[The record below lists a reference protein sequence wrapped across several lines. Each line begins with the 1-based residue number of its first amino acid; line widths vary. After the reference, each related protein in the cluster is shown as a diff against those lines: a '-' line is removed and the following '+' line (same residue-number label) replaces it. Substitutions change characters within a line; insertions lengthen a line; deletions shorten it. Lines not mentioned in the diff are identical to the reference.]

1 MISPKQ
7 VCMIGAGV
15 SGLAAAKA
23 FAAHGH
29 KVTII
34 EKSRDL
40 GGVWDPARSY
50 PDVQTQSPKDLYRYT
65 DKAMPASYPEWPK
78 GPQVHAYLCDY
89 AQSHGLDRLMR
100 FGTSVVAMNRRA
112 DGKPGWTLEL
122 KGPDGTGREDFDF
135 VAICTG
141 QFSEPQPL
149 RLPGEDAFTA
159 QGGQI
164 LHSSRYND
172 ATLARGR
179 KVVVLG
185 GSKSATDIAV
195 NAVDSGASDVTI
207 VYREPVWRIPY
218 FIGGLVNFK
227 RILYIRAQEQMFA
240 SWGIGPLARL
250 AHAIA
255 KPLVWANWRGLE
267 SLLKAQFKL
276 GKCNMVPETRIEDGV
291 NCSVPIATPGF
302 FPMVADGRIKAIRG
316 SFDHYEANTIVM
328 SNGERVGADIAV
340 LAIGYKLGVPFLPEA
355 YRAKLVD
362 PDGQYRLYR
371 LIANP
376 DLPDLGFVGFN
387 SSFCTVLCA
396 DMAAHWLVRYADGQ
410 LKHQPSEREM
420 RDNIEMM
427 LHFKR
432 VERPAAGVY
441 GGLCVA
447 PYHYRHFDELLADIG
462 ATRRRRNALAE
473 MFTPPDADAY
483 AQFLASAPQYKA
495 VSELASKTAVR
506 AAATN

>member
-1 MISPKQ
+1 MVSAKQ
-7 VCMIGAGV
+7 VCVIGAGV

-23 FAAHGH
+23 FAARGH
-29 KVTII
+29 HVTIV
-34 EKSRDL
+34 EKSEDL
-40 GGVWDPARSY
+40 GGVWNPARSY

-65 DKAMPASYPEWPK
+65 DQAMPDSYPEWPK
-78 GPQVHAYLCDY
+78 GPQVHAYLSDY
-89 AQSHGLDRLMR
+89 ARGHGLDHLMR
-100 FGTSVVAMNRRA
+100 FGTSVVAMDRRT

-122 KGPDGTGREDFDF
+122 ETRNGNTSEAFDF

-141 QFSEPQPL
+141 QFNEPQTL
-149 RLPGEDAFTA
+149 SLPGDSAFTA

-164 LHSSRYND
+164 LHSSSYHD
-172 ATLARGR
+172 ASLAKGR
-179 KVVVLG
+179 KVAILG

-195 NAVDSGASDVTI
+195 NAVNSGASEVTI

-227 RILYIRAQEQMFA
+227 RILYVRAQEQMFA

-255 KPLVWANWRGLE
+255 KPMVWANWRGLE

-276 GKCNMVPETRIEDGV
+276 GKCKMVPQTRIEDGV

-302 FPMVADGRIKAIRG
+302 YPMVADGRIKAVRG
-316 SFDHYEANTIVM
+316 TFDHYEASTIVM
-328 SNGERVGADIAV
+328 SNGERVSADVAV

-410 LKHQPSEREM
+410 LAHQPSEREM

-447 PYHYRHFDELLADIG
+447 PYHYKHFDELLADIG
-462 ATRRRRNALAE
+462 ATERHRNPLAE

-483 AQFLASAPQYKA
+483 ARFLASAPSY
-495 VSELASKTAVR
+495 S
-506 AAATN
+506 AAA